1 MGIAENLARVRERI
15 AEAAARA
22 GRKPDEIQLV
32 AVSKTR
38 PAQDLRDAY
47 AAGQRLFGEN
57 YAQELRD
64 KAGALSDLADLKL
77 HFLGSLQKNKARYVA
92 AAADMFEALDDLE
105 LAAELDKRAAAAK
118 RILPVLA
125 EVNLGEAQKGG
136 VPEDRLSAFVEGL
149 AAFSHLQ
156 LEGLMCIPPATESA
170 ERVRP
175 YFRRTAQ
182 AARRLGLPALS
193 MGMSADFEVAIEE
206 GATLVRVGTAIFG
219 ERSYPQNGAPA
230 AQPR

>member
-22 GRKPDEIQLV
+22 GRRPEEVQLV

-38 PAQDLRDAY
+38 PAQDLREAY

-64 KAGALSDLADLKL
+64 KAKALSDLADLKL
-77 HFLGSLQKNKARYVA
+77 HFIGSLQKNKARYVA
-92 AAADMFEALDDLE
+92 AAASMFEALDDLE
-105 LAAELDKRAAAAK
+105 LAAELDKRAAAAN

-136 VPEDRLSAFVEGL
+136 VPEGRLSAFAEGL
-149 AAFSHLQ
+149 AGFSHLQ
-156 LEGLMCIPPATESA
+156 LEGLMCIPPAAESA
-170 ERVRP
+170 EQVRP

-219 ERSYPQNGAPA
+219 ERSYPQDGAPS